1 LKNKVI
7 KNILIDVG
15 HPAHVHLFKNFLI
28 YLKKTGNY
36 NISVTSRNKDIVASL
51 LKHLNVEFISLS
63 TPKKGFVG
71 IISEIFSRFFF
82 VRKLIKKHKFDLV
95 FTSTEVSAIFGM
107 HRIPNYFF
115 AEDDD
120 DLMKIYTSLIYFF
133 TTNIVNPTC
142 LRFSKWKNKRLLH
155 NSYHELA
162 YLHPDNFTADIE
174 VLKKYNLEPYKFII
188 ARHSALDAHH
198 DKGAKGLQGKLWND
212 IEDIIKDYPQIIT
225 KENSKSHQ
233 IDPWDMHHVLAF
245 AKLVI
250 SDSQT
255 MTAEAAVLGIPSI
268 RYNSFVGRISY
279 LEELEHKYDLTYG
292 FLPDKDENKLLST
305 LKEMLTQSD
314 LKKVWKEKKDK
325 MLKDKIDLNQ
335 WMIELFEN
343 EIIKKGK

>member
-1 LKNKVI
+1 MKNKVI

-15 HPAHVHLFKNFLI
+15 HPAHVHLFKNFLL
-28 YLKKTGNY
+28 YLQKSELY
-36 NISVTSRNKDIVASL
+36 NVKVSARNKDIVSSL
-51 LKHLNVEFISLS
+51 LNNLNVEYISLS
-63 TPKKGFVG
+63 TPKKGFTG
-71 IISEIFSRFFF
+71 IISEIFSRFFY
-82 VRKLIKKHKFDLV
+82 VRKLIKEHKFDLV

-107 HRIPNYFF
+107 HGIPNYFF

-120 DLMKIYTSLIYFF
+120 DLMKVYTSLIYFF
-133 TTNIVNPTC
+133 TSNIVNPTC
-142 LRFSKWKNKRLLH
+142 LRFTKWKNKRLLH

-162 YLHPDNFTADIE
+162 YLHPNNFTADINI
-174 VLKKYNLEPYKFII
+174 LKKYDLEPYKFIVI
-188 ARHSALDAHH
+188 RHSALDAHH

-212 IEDIIKDYPQIIT
+212 IEEIIKDYPQVVT

-292 FLPDKDENKLLST
+292 FFPDKDEEKLLTT
-305 LKEMLTQSD
+305 LQELLTNEKLRETWKQKKEIMLS
-314 LKKVWKEKKDK
+314 E
-325 MLKDKIDLNQ
+325 KIDLNQ
-335 WMIELFEN
+335 WMIDLFEK
-343 EIIKKGK
+343 EIVKKGK